1 MHSNHEQAP
10 WCVLLRAPLYRL
22 PKGTEGAWKEST
34 WTLEDARV
42 LRAVCRGFWKDQTV
56 TDFALARLP
65 LPKRTRELDPTRLDT
80 ALVQSVRL
88 ANATAALVEHVRG
101 LLVGLTAMLAPVY
114 GPGFVLHC
122 AGSYPVFLQEL
133 QRGDWPNWTPGDVD
147 VYLPILDDVALGKVK
162 DLVCEWMTW
171 HQGADS
177 YMHNEIFESQRYGG
191 SSPSTLPE
199 DTVALETPMD
209 WMAPPDVEGH
219 SYTGAKVAEMLEFH
233 ADWID
238 HPEGATAASL
248 VRQLAGVFQAHATR
262 HFGIP
267 KPYKLHRVVK
277 IDPEGHYLCSN
288 TLNAHRIKC
297 IGVNL
302 IMYRSERCLTP
313 AEVTAG
319 FDLAVAQRALTCA
332 AGSEQLTA

>member
-1 MHSNHEQAP
+1 M
-10 WCVLLRAPLYRL
+10 RL
-22 PKGTEGAWKEST
+22 
-34 WTLEDARV
+34 
-42 LRAVCRGFWKDQTV
+42 
-56 TDFALARLP
+56 
-65 LPKRTRELDPTRLDT
+65 
-80 ALVQSVRL
+80 
-88 ANATAALVEHVRG
+88 
-101 LLVGLTAMLAPVY
+101 
-114 GPGFVLHC
+114 
-122 AGSYPVFLQEL
+122 YPVFLQEL

-147 VYLPILDDVALGKVK
+147 VYLPILDDAAFGKVK

-177 YMHNEIFESQRYGG
+177 YIHNEVFESQDYGG
-191 SSPSTLPE
+191 SSPSMLPE

-219 SYTGAKVAEMLEFH
+219 SYTGAKVGEMLDFQGELH
-233 ADWID
+233 
-238 HPEGATAASL
+238 EGAPAASF

-277 IDPEGHYLCSN
+277 IDPGGLHVCSN
-288 TLNAHRIKC
+288 TLNAYRIKC

-319 FDLAVAQRALTCA
+319 FDLAVAQSVLTCA
-332 AGSEQLTA
+332 AGSEQLTAWQSDHAAEDEGLPAHAHAPLFARLHWPRGQNRRAHPLARRNRGALYQVCGAGVCAPRRCV